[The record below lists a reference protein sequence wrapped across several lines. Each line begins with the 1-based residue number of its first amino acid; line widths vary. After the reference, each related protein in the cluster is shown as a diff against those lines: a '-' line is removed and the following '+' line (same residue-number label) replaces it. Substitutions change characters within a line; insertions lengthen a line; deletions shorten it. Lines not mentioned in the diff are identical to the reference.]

1 MDRKTLILSG
11 AALAAIVIAAIWLY
25 PPSSEPARAV
35 NSFEE
40 CAAAGYPVMESYP
53 RRCRTP
59 DDRTFTENAAIRLQI
74 QDCVI
79 HTFDSGEALL
89 VAMENNGFRANMYLI
104 DNNMGTEPMHGP
116 DAAKLVVK
124 LHPDAVIIG
133 CTADSDDQTTA
144 RFLRNGAAARL
155 ARNTRWWT
163 PGPER
168 W

>member
-1 MDRKTLILSG
+1 MPKII
-11 AALAAIVIAAIWLY
+11 AVID
-25 PPSSEPARAV
+25 
-35 NSFEE
+35 NEE
-40 CAAAGYPVMESYP
+40 
-53 RRCRTP
+53 
-59 DDRTFTENAAIRLQI
+59 AIRRTLKKILELQI

-144 RFLRNGAAARL
+144 RFLRNGAAAVVHKPFTIAEL
-155 ARNTRWWT
+155 TGT
-163 PGPER
+163 VLKYLK
-168 W
+168 